1 MSTNT
6 WVPYGDQGLEYYLS
20 TQKQAF
26 DSAESTCFNK
36 GSILAKINNRE
47 VANAFLEA
55 FGGFGFMTDLND
67 IQKSRCIAVVFY
79 SNKYK
84 Y

>member
-1 MSTNT
+1 LIFAS
-6 WVPYGDQGLEYYLS
+6 
-20 TQKQAF
+20 
-26 DSAESTCFNK
+26 
-36 GSILAKINNRE
+36 SILAKINNRE
-47 VANAFLEA
+47 MANAFLEA
-55 FGGFGFMTDLND
+55 FDGFGFMTDLND